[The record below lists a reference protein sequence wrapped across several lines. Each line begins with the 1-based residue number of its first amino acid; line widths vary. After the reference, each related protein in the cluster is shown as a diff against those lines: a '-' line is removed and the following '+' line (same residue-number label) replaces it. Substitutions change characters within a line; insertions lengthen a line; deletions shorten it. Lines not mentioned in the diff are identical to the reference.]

1 VACGLAVAG
10 IGVAGAVTGGLAL
23 VGGTGRVRL
32 PLALPLDPVVLA
44 PTPLGGLFMLVAGCV
59 GAIAAVYAIGYV
71 HGPAAA
77 PMSWIAFATF
87 LLAMQLVPAASD
99 AVSFLLMWELMA
111 LASTALV
118 LTEHRA
124 RAEVRS
130 ATMWYAVMTHL
141 SFLFILLGFA
151 LLSASGHG
159 TSFTA
164 MASVDVRS
172 GSASWAFAL
181 LILGFATKAG
191 VVPMHVW
198 LPRAHPAAPSHIS
211 AVLSAAMVN
220 MGVFGVLLVGLRL
233 LPGGPHW
240 WGLLLVGLGAV
251 SAVYGI
257 LQASVSSDLKRLLA
271 YSTTENIGLMF
282 LAVGAGLL
290 LRSYGVTGSA
300 DVAIGAC
307 LLLVLSHS
315 AFKTVL
321 FLGTGSILRASG
333 EHDLDRLGGLGV
345 RMPTTSW
352 AFGIGAL
359 GAAAL
364 PITCGFAAEWALLQS
379 LIHGARPTDRLVAV
393 VMPISV
399 AVVALTAGLAL
410 LTFAKAYGIAFLAR
424 PRSAGA
430 ETAIE
435 SPLSMRLAMTVGA
448 IAVVVLGLVPGV
460 MASAAVRAA
469 DLRGVGTMPTFGI
482 NLAGVDSLL
491 APLPLTLVALFVVAP
506 VLLFIWRVSKRR
518 PRIAVDLAWAG
529 GGVRV
534 SQRMQYTATSYAE
547 PLSRVFDDA
556 LRPER
561 EVEVTHLSESRYLV
575 ERVQFSLHVDDV
587 IESQVYR
594 PVIRFVDRLGILAR
608 RLQNGSIHRYLG
620 YSFFA
625 LVVVLIVVS
634 L

>member
-1 VACGLAVAG
+1 VTGVEIGIYTQVGFAVLAMLAAILDSQTLRNVACGLAVAG

-435 SPLSMRLAMTVGA
+435 HATCDDGWSDRCSGARAGAGRYGFGRGAGRRSAWRGDDADVRYQPRRRRLLTC
-448 IAVVVLGLVPGV
+448 
-460 MASAAVRAA
+460 AAPTHACCFVR
-469 DLRGVGTMPTFGI
+469 RCTC
-482 NLAGVDSLL
+482 
-491 APLPLTLVALFVVAP
+491 VAL
-506 VLLFIWRVSKRR
+506 
-518 PRIAVDLAWAG
+518 
-529 GGVRV
+529 
-534 SQRMQYTATSYAE
+534 
-547 PLSRVFDDA
+547 
-556 LRPER
+556 
-561 EVEVTHLSESRYLV
+561 H
-575 ERVQFSLHVDDV
+575 
-587 IESQVYR
+587 
-594 PVIRFVDRLGILAR
+594 LAR
-608 RLQNGSIHRYLG
+608 FEAPTAHCGRLSLGWRGGAGQSTHAVHRYL
-620 YSFFA
+620 
-625 LVVVLIVVS
+625 IR
-634 L
+634 